1 MRDAMRDPEEPGLDL
16 VAEPACCPGGA
27 CGPLFETPLLE
38 QAFNRLRGLVIGR
51 SATTVAQTPTV
62 ATSAVRPQDEA
73 SHD

>member
-1 MRDAMRDPEEPGLDL
+1 MPDAMRDLQEPGTGL
-16 VAEPACCPGGA
+16 VAGPACCPDGA
-27 CGPLFETPLLE
+27 CGPLFETPLLKL
-38 QAFNRLRGLVIGR
+38 AFYRLRDLVIGR